1 MSSCGF
7 RQKSSNFAADKSRRA
22 DFARKVVILQPIKAD
37 LVYESNQYNKG
48 TRCHRTV

>member
-1 MSSCGF
+1 MEVWVFNHFYSCH
-7 RQKSSNFAADKSRRA
+7 RA

-48 TRCHRTV
+48 TRCHRAV